1 MGIKRKF
8 KNSLVR
14 LFCRTGLQSI
24 FEFLFKI
31 SLVGQN
37 LGGGKNVALSG
48 ELYVLELIKKFYSKK
63 KDKII
68 IFDVGANK
76 GDYSNSVIDIFV
88 NCDVRLEA
96 FEPSR
101 FAFGQ
106 LKERYAKNEKVGIH
120 NLGLGDEAGVFNMHY
135 DQAGS
140 KRASLYKREQC
151 LSESVQLSTID
162 DFCSTNGITR
172 INFLKLDVEGYEFKV
187 LKGSLAMMAKQK
199 IDFIQ
204 FEFGIFDIEARTFF
218 KDFYSLLGEYYE
230 IFRILH
236 QGLRRIKEYDENYEI
251 FVGSTNYLAVGK
263 WLGIRFDR

>member
-1 MGIKRKF
+1 M
-8 KNSLVR
+8 KNGLVR
-14 LFCRTGLQSI
+14 LFCRAGLQSI

-48 ELYVLELIKKFYSKK
+48 ELYVLKLIKKFYSKN

-76 GDYSNSVIDIFV
+76 GDYSGSALDVFV
-88 NCDVRLEA
+88 NRDVRIEA
-96 FEPSR
+96 FEPSQ
-101 FAFGQ
+101 FTFGQ
-106 LKERYAKNEKVGIH
+106 LKERYGKNEKVGIH
-120 NLGLGDEAGVFNMHY
+120 NLGLGDEAGVVNMYY

-140 KRASLYKREQC
+140 KRASLFKREQR
-151 LSESVQLSTID
+151 LAESIQLTTID
-162 DFCSTNGITR
+162 VFCSSNGITR

-187 LKGSLAMMAKQK
+187 LKGALTMLANQK

-204 FEFGIFDIEARTFF
+204 FEFGIFDIEARIFF
-218 KDFYSLLGEYYE
+218 KDFLSLLNEHYE
-230 IFRILH
+230 FLRILSH
-236 QGLRRIKEYDENYEI
+236 GLRRIKEYDEKHEI

-263 WLGIRFDR
+263 WLGIRFAR